1 MYSINERRTESLR
14 RCAIAVVAA
23 LLMSSLPVVGR
34 AGETS
39 SAACEDTSTRQIPA
53 RPAGAAGGRQF
64 AATIARLDGD
74 AREAMISHEL
84 LAANIPQSLRHFVP
98 VSLAARQPDGH
109 RANIVLCAAPDYL
122 AIGSDQDHVLM
133 PMRLQTALQ
142 VADRFGL
149 SLPTP
154 KVVDAIYEQ
163 ATVHLTPQPLPAGD
177 EMRST
182 FYLVHHNDLVATQR
196 EALGAPVGALSAGHK
211 KDLVLTSLLWQKLDR
226 VAIYG
231 WHKALSAPIQ
241 PLSTVHGW
249 RYADYSHGARLI
261 ATRVWVDGVQRSL
274 FDLLQD
280 PILAPAFSKEGGI
293 PHVVRLIEELSG
305 RTHGALAAF

>member
-1 MYSINERRTESLR
+1 MLPMTEPRTESLWH
-14 RCAIAVVAA
+14 CAIAVVAA
-23 LLMSSLPVVGR
+23 LLMSSLPALVR
-34 AGETS
+34 AGDTS
-39 SAACEDTSTRQIPA
+39 RAACEDTSTRQIPA
-53 RPAGAAGGRQF
+53 RAPDAPGGRQF
-64 AATIARLDGD
+64 AQTIAGLTGD
-74 AREAMISHEL
+74 DREAMISREL
-84 LAANIPQSLRHFVP
+84 LAANIPQFLRHFVP
-98 VSLAARQPDGH
+98 ISLTARQEDG
-109 RANIVLCAAPDYL
+109 RTSNIVVCAAPDYL

-154 KVVDAIYEQ
+154 KVVDAIYAQ
-163 ATVHLTPQPLPAGD
+163 ATVRLTPQPLPASD

-182 FYLVHHNDLVATQR
+182 FYLVHHNDLVAAQR
-196 EALGAPVGALSAGHK
+196 DALGAPVGALTAGHK
-211 KDLVLTSLLWQKLDR
+211 KDLVLTNLLWQKLDR

-231 WHKALSAPIQ
+231 WHSAPSAPIQ

-280 PILAPAFSKEGGI
+280 PILAPALSKEGGI
-293 PHVVRLIEELSG
+293 RHVVRLIQELSG
-305 RTHGALAAF
+305 HTHGTLAAD